1 MTLSAVQHERKP
13 IIDKKDYSNNIGN
26 NYNSNSVN
34 KIFIRKDLST
44 DSPGLLP
51 APFNPC
57 DLGLQFLNKRIGKWC
72 AKNKQIILFF
82 FNKIWHPKIMT
93 PIIEFDGPVL

>member
-1 MTLSAVQHERKP
+1 MRSDSVQHERKP

-57 DLGLQFLNKRIGKWC
+57 DLGLQFLNKRIDFRNLQKR
-72 AKNKQIILFF
+72 NKTAGFINAGAHSEGSKVQNPAQI
-82 FNKIWHPKIMT
+82 
-93 PIIEFDGPVL
+93 